1 MSQASN
7 VEVVAIKDVGATGAK
22 CLTSYRAEL
31 TVPWSYSMPD
41 PAPAVGEV
49 WTVERLNGGIWAFRD
64 KVRGGGFQALR
75 YAMRLDARACAGRE
89 RSVADDVATSGVDG
103 VVLTVASGG
112 VLSWESA
119 LGDFYGED
127 GAWHESGY
135 GLRQHGDHVTEL
147 LDRLVSNGLWVYLA
161 VDMGVWCDAAG
172 KTAASESQA
181 RFQQLDSFGR
191 RHAKASPTAA
201 AGAVSKMVGELAER
215 YSDKVRGVFLDGI
228 GYATP
233 DCDFSGAA
241 MDACKAKRGRE
252 LDAAWQEASDKGS
265 LAPEPR
271 PDKWRRRGE
280 FDEDREA
287 AWAGLRASVASAA
300 HGLPVCATVDAAC
313 LCPNR
318 SGGRSGRLACGV
330 GDSFGQG
337 GWSVVGMDMDFSRAP
352 DLKSEMRSLEV
363 SVACL
368 QRLASPATPMYFL
381 DMRSMENFGAAFD
394 VLNRYGASMC
404 CVGDYDDWRQ
414 MSDAR
419 QRDLRDAI
427 GSNRVSTSPTDP
439 FIAVLM
445 SSSSRDA
452 AFCSPERSASWTEGF
467 YDFCSE
473 VMDRLPH
480 RLKVLFDSDVE
491 GVSPTGGWSAL
502 GLWMASCATDD
513 AVEAVEELVGSAV
526 PVVSV
531 GAFGRY
537 SGRSLD
543 KRRDIPLAP
552 LIGTPATTR
561 RSQYVSGLS
570 VSAGTLDVEGSAYM
584 LDGQADAGQR
594 MAHGGTA
601 ASGSEMTVSKGDDTE
616 GSGGIKTVS
625 TDFPLTVDGTGDAW
639 LGVDCDMDGSLVG
652 LAGELMIRACSRA
665 GSLKR

>member
-7 VEVVAIKDVGATGAK
+7 VEVVAIEDVGDAGAK
-22 CLTSYRAEL
+22 CLTSYRAEV

-49 WTVERLNGGIWAFRD
+49 WTVERLNGGIWAFRE
-64 KVRGGGFQALR
+64 KVRGGGFQVLR

-89 RSVADDVATSGVDG
+89 RSIADDVATSGVDG

-112 VLSWESA
+112 VLSWDSA
-119 LGDFYGED
+119 LGDSKGDD

-161 VDMGVWCDAAG
+161 IDMGVWCDAAG
-172 KTAASESQA
+172 KTAASKSQA
-181 RFQQLDSFGR
+181 GFQQLDSFGG

-201 AGAVSKMVGELAER
+201 ADAVSRMVGELAER
-215 YSDKVRGVFLDGI
+215 YADKVRGVFLDGI
-228 GYATP
+228 GYAAP
-233 DCDFSGAA
+233 DCDFSNAA
-241 MDACKAKRGRE
+241 MDACVAKRGRK
-252 LDAAWQEASDKGS
+252 LDRAWGTTDDVT
-265 LAPEPR
+265 LPPEPKPSQWGLR
-271 PDKWRRRGE
+271 SE

-287 AWAGLRASVASAA
+287 AWARLRASVASRS
-300 HGLPVCATVDAAC
+300 HGLPVCATVDSSC
-313 LCPNR
+313 LCPDR

-330 GDSFGQG
+330 GDSFGGG

-381 DMRSMENFGAAFD
+381 DMRSMEDFGAAFD

-404 CVGDYDDWRQ
+404 CVGDYEDWRQ

-419 QRDLRDAI
+419 QRDLRDAV
-427 GSNRVSTSPTDP
+427 GSNRVSASPTDP

-480 RLKVLFDSDVE
+480 RLKVLFDSDLE
-491 GVSPTGGWSAL
+491 CLSPTGGWSAL
-502 GLWMASCATDD
+502 GLWMAACATDG
-513 AVEAVEELVGSAV
+513 AVEAVEGLVGSAV

-543 KRRDIPLAP
+543 KRKDVPLAP
-552 LIGTPATTR
+552 LVGTPATPR
-561 RSQYVSGLS
+561 ISQYVSGLS
-570 VSAGTLDVEGSAYM
+570 VSARVLDVEGSAYM
-584 LDGQADAGQR
+584 LDGQTDAGQR

-601 ASGSEMTVSKGDDTE
+601 ASGSEMTVSSED
-616 GSGGIKTVS
+616 GGTIKAAA

-639 LGVDCDMDGSLVG
+639 LGVDCDMDDSLVG

-665 GSLKR
+665 GSLKG